1 MLLSNKI
8 TPTILAI
15 ITTIGLSA
23 CSTTHVTN
31 MPIIDP
37 LLGISKQHVGY
48 AAHDPCIRCGEGWI
62 MIRNSDADVKTAH
75 QKWLNDM
82 ADRGFDVTG
91 DTK

>member
-8 TPTILAI
+8 NPTILAI

-62 MIRNSDADVKTAH
+62 FIPNSAQDSKTAH
-75 QKWLNDM
+75 QKWLDIM